1 MIRTKDLFF
10 EHIKST
16 NFIQL
21 DAFYFV
27 KSVRS
32 DTLKPDKD
40 GYAVYKDATEQA
52 ILDTTADVRIL
63 IRPNVKKGKVLKY
76 LEKVK
81 TWIKN
86 DEKYEEYA
94 NRLTE
99 GSEHGGIHKN
109 S

>member
-10 EHIKST
+10 EHNRST

-21 DAFYFV
+21 DAFYLE

-32 DTLKPDKD
+32 DTIKPDKD
-40 GYAVYKDATEQA
+40 GDAVYKDTTGRTS
-52 ILDTTADVRIL
+52 LDTTADVRIL

-86 DEKYEEYA
+86 DGKYEEYA
-94 NRLTE
+94 SRLTE
-99 GSEHGGIHKN
+99 GREHGGIHKN